1 MILAPRGGC
10 GTNGTTREAGMPGH
24 AQTSNEEQLF
34 LVERYWPGVDEP
46 MLRKSL
52 PRLDRAAGEVRAG
65 GRAVD
70 HVGSLLV
77 PDDQVVFS
85 VIRAESLELVLEVNE
100 RAGLP
105 VDRVASVTTLGFRA
119 DASEEGETG

>member
-1 MILAPRGGC
+1 MPR
-10 GTNGTTREAGMPGH
+10 R
-24 AQTSNEEQLF
+24 AQVSEDDPLF

-46 MLRKSL
+46 MLRESL
-52 PRLDRAAGEVRAG
+52 PRLERAVGEFRAS

-85 VIRAESLELVLEVNE
+85 VIRAESVELVLEVNE

>member
-1 MILAPRGGC
+1 MPRD
-10 GTNGTTREAGMPGH
+10 TRASKDER
-24 AQTSNEEQLF
+24 LF

-46 MLRKSL
+46 MLRASL
-52 PRLDRAAGEVRAG
+52 PRLDRAAGEVRAS

-85 VIRAESLELVLEVNE
+85 VIRAESVELVLEVNE

-105 VDRVASVTTLGFRA
+105 VDRVAPVTSHGFRM
-119 DASEEGETG
+119 DTTEKGETG

>member
-1 MILAPRGGC
+1 VPRD
-10 GTNGTTREAGMPGH
+10 
-24 AQTSNEEQLF
+24 AQASDEERLF

-46 MLRKSL
+46 MLRASL
-52 PRLDRAAGEVRAG
+52 PKLERAAGEVSAR

-77 PDDQVVFS
+77 PGDQVVFS

-105 VDRVASVTTLGFRA
+105 VDRVAPVTTHGFHTA
-119 DASEEGETG
+119 AAEEGETG

>member
-1 MILAPRGGC
+1 MSPDTHAPEDER
-10 GTNGTTREAGMPGH
+10 
-24 AQTSNEEQLF
+24 LF

-46 MLRKSL
+46 MLRASL
-52 PRLDRAAGEVRAG
+52 PRLDRAVGEVRAR

-77 PDDQVVFS
+77 PEDQVVFS
-85 VIRAESLELVLEVNE
+85 VIRAESVELVLEVNE

-105 VDRVASVTTLGFRA
+105 VDRVASVTTLGFRS
-119 DASEEGETG
+119 DTSEEGEAG